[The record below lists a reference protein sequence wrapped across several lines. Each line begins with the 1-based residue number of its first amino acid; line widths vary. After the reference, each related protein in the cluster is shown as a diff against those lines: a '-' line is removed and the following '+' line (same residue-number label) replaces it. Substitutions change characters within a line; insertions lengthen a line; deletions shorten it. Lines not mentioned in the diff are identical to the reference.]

1 MYNPYRPILDIPK
14 TRLEK
19 VLNAICG
26 AIFLFSIL
34 YAVVSWP
41 QLPDQIPGH
50 FNSLGE
56 VDRWGSKYEIII
68 LPVIGLFI
76 FVLMNLF
83 EKAPHM
89 HNYPKRLNENNVK
102 QFYLN
107 SRLMLNMTKN
117 MCLIIFAILIIQIIR
132 VAKGEIQSLGGWF
145 LPVFIGLVM
154 IPMIIG
160 IYKISKI
167 K

>member
-1 MYNPYRPILDIPK
+1 MTNPYRPVIELSK

-19 VLNAICG
+19 VLDFIGCG
-26 AIFLFSIL
+26 IFLLSLIYTVFNWTL
-34 YAVVSWP
+34 
-41 QLPDQIPGH
+41 LPDQIPGH
-50 FNSLGE
+50 FNGVGE

-68 LPVIGLFI
+68 LPIIGLFI
-76 FVLMNLF
+76 FVLMSLL

-89 HNYPKRLNENNVK
+89 HNYPKRINEFNVQ

-107 SRLMLNMTKN
+107 SRITLNMTKN
-117 MCLIIFAILIIQIIR
+117 SCLVIFAVLIVQIVR

-145 LPVFIGLVM
+145 LPVFLLLIF
-154 IPMIIG
+154 IPMIVG
-160 IYKISKI
+160 IYRSSKI